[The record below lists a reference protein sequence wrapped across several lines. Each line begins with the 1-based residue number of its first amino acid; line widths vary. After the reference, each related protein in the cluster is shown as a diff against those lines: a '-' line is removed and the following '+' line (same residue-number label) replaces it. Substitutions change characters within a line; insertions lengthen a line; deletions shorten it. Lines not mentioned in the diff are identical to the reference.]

1 MSDVLQEKDKSLA
14 GVSQKLIEEAKKTKD
29 QEYKPIIEKL
39 MSDIQNRVE
48 KVLQLE
54 MDLDMQQ
61 DEYAWL

>member
-1 MSDVLQEKDKSLA
+1 
-14 GVSQKLIEEAKKTKD
+14 LIEEAKKAKD

-61 DEYAWL
+61 DEYA

>member
-61 DEYAWL
+61 DEYA